1 MTAVA
6 KPAEADPRFENAAI
20 ADMKR
25 IFAKQQETAIKWR
38 TSVASERIDRLNRL
52 RDAILKNESAIKAAC
67 AADFGKPDTEV
78 EIGELIPILAE
89 IKSFKSHLKGWMKGE
104 RVWPTMLMF
113 GTKTRVRY
121 EPKGV
126 SLIIA
131 PWNYPVN
138 LSLMPLVPALAAGC
152 TAMLK
157 PSELTPATSALLK
170 KIVGESFDESEVAV
184 VEGAV
189 EETTALLEMPF
200 DHIFFTGSPAVGK
213 IVMAAASKNLTSVTL
228 ELGGKSPTIVDETA
242 DPDRAA
248 KGINFGKFLNAGQ
261 TCIAPDYIF
270 VHESKKDAF
279 VKAAA
284 KNLEET
290 YGKDATVSPDYCK
303 IVNERHFER
312 VSSILAEA
320 TGKGAHVAFG
330 GIANTE
336 TRAISPTL
344 LDAVPMDS
352 RVMNEEIFGPLLPVV
367 SYKNIQE
374 VIDYINARPKPLALY
389 LYTSNRATMNK
400 VIGETS
406 AGGTCINTCTLQYL
420 HMNAPFGG
428 VNNSGI
434 GASHGK
440 WGFKAFSHERTVM
453 ENKFA
458 ASLLMA
464 PPYTN
469 FVKRLVAFIK
479 ATVK

>member
-1 MTAVA
+1 MSALAQTAD
-6 KPAEADPRFENAAI
+6 ADPRFENATI

-25 IFAKQQETAIKWR
+25 IFAKQQKTAIRWR
-38 TSVASERIDRLNRL
+38 TSTASERIDRLNRL
-52 RDAILKNESAIKAAC
+52 RDALITYEDRIKAAC
-67 AADFGKPDTEV
+67 AADFGKPETEV
-78 EIGELIPILAE
+78 ELAEIIPVLAE
-89 IKSFKSHLKGWMKGE
+89 IKSVKSHLKSWMKGE
-104 RVWPTMLMF
+104 RVWPTMMML

-152 TAMLK
+152 TAILK
-157 PSELTPATSALLK
+157 PSELTPACSELLK
-170 KIVGESFDESEVAV
+170 ALVAETFDEAEVAV

-189 EETTALLEMPF
+189 DETTALLDMPF

-213 IVMAAASKNLTSVTL
+213 IVMAAAAKNLTSVTL

-242 DPDRAA
+242 DIERAA
-248 KGINFGKFLNAGQ
+248 KGINFGKFMNAGQ
-261 TCIAPDYIF
+261 TCIAPDYLF
-270 VHESKKDAF
+270 VHASKKDAF
-279 VKAAA
+279 IKAAA
-284 KNLEET
+284 KHLEDT
-290 YGKDATVSPDYCK
+290 YGKDGTQSPDFAK

-312 VSSILAEA
+312 VSAILKDATDNGAVIA
-320 TGKGAHVAFG
+320 TG
-330 GIANTE
+330 GIVNAE
-336 TRAISPTL
+336 TRSIAPTL
-344 LDAVPMDS
+344 VDAVPMDA
-352 RVMNEEIFGPLLPVV
+352 RIMQEEIFGPVLPVIPY
-367 SYKNIQE
+367 SDIQD
-374 VIDYINARPKPLALY
+374 VIDYINARPKPLGLY
-389 LYTSNRATMNK
+389 VYSNNRKTINK
-400 VIGETS
+400 VIEETS
-406 AGGTCINTCTLQYL
+406 AGGSCINTCTLQYL

-434 GASHGK
+434 GSSHGK

-453 ENKFA
+453 ENKFS

-469 FVKRLVAFIK
+469 FVKRLIAFMK